1 VLNLYLKIVLS
12 VLLSVLFNFVLA
24 QSLAFDFSDNIKASS
39 DYKPHVCFKN
49 NNKYV
54 LVQKKTKSNSCDIK
68 INLFDNQLKNSNQ
81 FDVLINN
88 HNFIS
93 INQFFKKILLFTS
106 ENKDNKTTLYVH
118 ELDLDYGFT
127 NTKELHSEF
136 NVNGYTTSYNIADTT
151 FEQNFYVLAE
161 LPFQSK
167 KNEDI
172 KLLIFNNS
180 LKLIEEV
187 YNKLDL
193 IFEANRDNKLLVSP
207 SGQLVMVKTFWSKG
221 NNFFLYKLGKNVVNE
236 VEIKLNNR
244 EIADLDFLF
253 NAKNE
258 LVIAGF
264 FSSQNRYNYEGYF
277 IHKYDENLMLVH
289 KNQYFFN
296 KKIIETFKSSS
307 EIKENGFGLDK
318 FRLTDFSI
326 DKNANYFLLAEHLG
340 RKKIKGET
348 SWISKGMVTVKFNKN
363 GNYVWACPIDLKQV
377 SNKVK
382 FIGSFRLNSF
392 NSPEYFYND
401 LSNLKIRKGIPPEYG
416 TFNYCGTKRIT
427 FSSVGEI
434 IKNNL
439 KINFPNNNSA
449 KYSFYPKQLN
459 LDKGSKSI
467 FSFVDFMGNNMLIGV
482 EK

>member
-1 VLNLYLKIVLS
+1 MLLK
-12 VLLSVLFNFVLA
+12 FGLA
-24 QSLAFDFSDNIKASS
+24 QNLTFDFSDNIKVSS

-49 NNKYV
+49 SNKYI
-54 LVQKKTKSNSCDIK
+54 LVQKKIKSNSCDIK

-118 ELDLDYGFT
+118 ELDLDYGFI
-127 NTKELHSEF
+127 NTTELHSEF

-172 KLLIFNNS
+172 KLLTFNNS

-193 IFEANRDNKLLVSP
+193 IFEAKRDNKLLVSP
-207 SGQLVMVKTFWSKG
+207 SGQLVMVKTFWNKG
-221 NNFFLYKLGKNVVNE
+221 NNFYLYQLGKNVINE

-277 IHKYDENLMLVH
+277 IHKYDENLTLVH

-318 FRLTDFSI
+318 FRLTDFSV
-326 DKNANYFLLAEHLG
+326 DQNANYFLLAEHLG
-340 RKKIKGET
+340 RENIKGET

-427 FSSVGEI
+427 FNNIGEI

-439 KINFPNNNSA
+439 KINFPNNSSA

>member
-1 VLNLYLKIVLS
+1 MKLYLKILISFLS
-12 VLLSVLFNFVLA
+12 FAIFNFNLA
-24 QSLAFDFSDNIKASS
+24 QNLSLDFSDNIRVSS
-39 DYKPHVCFKN
+39 DYKPLVCFKN
-49 NNKYV
+49 KNKYV
-54 LVQKKTKSNSCDIK
+54 LVQKKTKSTDCDIK
-68 INLFDNQLKNSNQ
+68 INLFDNQLNNSNQ
-81 FDVLINN
+81 FDVLIHN
-88 HNFIS
+88 HSFIS

-136 NVNGYTTSYNIADTT
+136 NINGYTTSYNIADTT

-161 LPFQSK
+161 LPFRLK

-172 KLLIFNNS
+172 KLLTFNNS
-180 LKLIEEV
+180 LKLIAEV

-207 SGQLVMVKTFWSKG
+207 TGQLVMVKTFWKKR
-221 NNFFLYKLGKNVVNE
+221 NNFYLYQLGKNVINE

-244 EIADLDFLF
+244 EIADIDFLF

-277 IHKYDENLMLVH
+277 IHKYDEDLKLVH

-296 KKIIETFKSSS
+296 KNIVENFKSSS

-326 DKNANYFLLAEHLG
+326 DQNTNYFLLAEHLS

-348 SWISKGMVTVKFNKN
+348 RWISKGMLAIKFNKN
-363 GNYVWACPIDLKQV
+363 GNYVWACPIDLKQA
-377 SNKVK
+377 SSKVK
-382 FIGSFRLNSF
+382 FIGSFHLNSF
-392 NSPEYFYND
+392 KSPEYFYND

-416 TFNYCGTKRIT
+416 TYNYCGTKRIT
-427 FSSVGEI
+427 FSSVGQI

-439 KINFPNNNSA
+439 EINFPNNNSI

-459 LDKGSKSI
+459 LDKGGKSI
-467 FSFVDFMGNNMLIGV
+467 FSFVDYMGNNMLIGV